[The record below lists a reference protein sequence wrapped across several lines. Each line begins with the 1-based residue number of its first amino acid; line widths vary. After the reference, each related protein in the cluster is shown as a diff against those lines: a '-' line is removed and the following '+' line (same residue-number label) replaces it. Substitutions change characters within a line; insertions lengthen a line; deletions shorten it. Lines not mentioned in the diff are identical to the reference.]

1 MRRKGL
7 FCMANDARMTV
18 PSKYPDQE
26 VRFSHDSLPS
36 RPGRILIVDDE
47 QGITDFLLFG
57 LRDEGFEVATARSG
71 EEALRRL
78 DEYRPHVVLLD
89 VMLPGIDGY
98 EVCRLM
104 RERSRAAIIM
114 VTARDDVEE
123 RVKGLVT
130 GADDYVVKPFSFAEL
145 KARIDARLRNQFP
158 ELSAVARV
166 GKFEVDK
173 EQRLIRYEGVS
184 LGLSRTEYALLE
196 MLLESPGVALSREQ
210 IMARVWGDQFAGED
224 NILEVYIRYL
234 RNKLQDSKRQLIRTV
249 RGVGYRLDLS

>member
-1 MRRKGL
+1 MVS
-7 FCMANDARMTV
+7 NARLTV
-18 PSKYPDQE
+18 PSKYAEAE
-26 VRFSHDSLPS
+26 VRMAHDAAAS
-36 RPGRILIVDDE
+36 RVGRILIVDDE

-57 LRDEGFEVATARSG
+57 LRDEGFDVAIAGSG
-71 EEALRRL
+71 EEGLAKLE
-78 DEYRPHVVLLD
+78 EYRPHVVLLD

-114 VTARDDVEE
+114 LTARDDVEE

-130 GADDYVVKPFSFAEL
+130 GADDYMVKPFSFAEL

-166 GKFEVDK
+166 GKFEIDK
-173 EQRLIRYEGVS
+173 DQRLMRYEGVP
-184 LGLSRTEYALLE
+184 LALSRTEYVLLE
-196 MLLESPGVALSREQ
+196 MLLESPSVALTREQ
-210 IMARVWGDQFAGED
+210 IMTRVWGQEFTGED

-234 RNKLQDSKRQLIRTV
+234 RNKLRDSKRQLIRTV
-249 RGVGYRLDLS
+249 RGVGYRIDLS

>member
-1 MRRKGL
+1 
-7 FCMANDARMTV
+7 MANDTRMTV

-26 VRFSHDSLPS
+26 VRFTHDSLPS

-57 LRDEGFEVATARSG
+57 LRDEGFEVATARTG
-71 EEALRRL
+71 EDALKRME
-78 DEYRPHVVLLD
+78 DYRPHVVLLD

-98 EVCRLM
+98 EVCRLI
-104 RERSRAAIIM
+104 RQNSRAAIIM
-114 VTARDDVEE
+114 LTARDEVED

-145 KARIDARLRNQFP
+145 KARIEARLRSQFP
-158 ELSAVARV
+158 ELRSVTRV
-166 GKFEVDK
+166 GKFEIDK
-173 EQRLIRYEGVS
+173 GQRLIRYEGVS

-196 MLLESPGVALSREQ
+196 FLLESPGVAIAREQ
-210 IMARVWGDQFAGED
+210 IMSRVWGEQFTGED

-234 RNKLQDSKRQLIRTV
+234 RNKLHDSKRQLIRTV
-249 RGVGYRLDLS
+249 RGVGYRIDLS